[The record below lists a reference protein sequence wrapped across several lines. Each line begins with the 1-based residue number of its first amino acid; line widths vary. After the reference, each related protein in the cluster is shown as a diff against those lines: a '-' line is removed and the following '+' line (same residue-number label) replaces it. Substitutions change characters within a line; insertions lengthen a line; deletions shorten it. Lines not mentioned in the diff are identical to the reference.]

1 MSHRP
6 YTGPSG
12 RTRVERVR
20 VFRVG
25 RKPVEVEVFR
35 VVNVKEHPELRERV
49 LGGTLHRLD
58 DGEIIAV
65 PFVYHDP
72 EARQLILVIPHEARG
87 REQSERAKLLE
98 SFMKE
103 HGEEV
108 PEYARQ
114 FVVLYG
120 SRALRDYVEDA
131 ETIEVDAA
139 ELEAVDERPVPTT
152 GDAGFAGLLPAAGS
166 WARASTDLASLIDGG
181 ELWVF
186 AEVEADGRESFSES
200 SSDLLIQ
207 LQTIDRLPICI
218 LTLIDRR
225 TLAVRRAYLDPRRD
239 EDRRVLELL
248 GSDFHAMVVVH
259 NGRRQ
264 LVRSFRLE
272 APRAANAKMI
282 LERTEV
288 APEAS
293 LEPWEEAVDAC
304 RSAPLLLG
312 NSDHPFAL
320 DGNAQTASEALAR
333 LERLEAWSSATKI
346 EEALLAL
353 SVPRTVFELSRCRV
367 MTDALRFGLAMSD
380 ELILQAVRFGLAP
393 SEREMAAMLQRRFE
407 EIVPA
412 ASEQGLDELQIR
424 SNREALERL
433 TRLYGTSTTPH
444 LSCTMEHSR

>member
-1 MSHRP
+1 MSHQP

-25 RKPVEVEVFR
+25 REPVGVEVFR
-35 VVNVKEHPELRERV
+35 VVNVEEHPELRERA

-58 DGEIIAV
+58 DGEIIPV

-72 EARQLILVIPHEARG
+72 EAQQLVLVIPHEARG

-98 SFMKE
+98 SLMKE
-103 HGEEV
+103 RKEEV
-108 PEYARQ
+108 PEYARH
-114 FVVLYG
+114 FVVLCG

-139 ELEAVDERPVPTT
+139 ELEAVDERPIPAT
-152 GDAGFAGLLPAAGS
+152 GDAGSAGLLPAAGS
-166 WARASTDLASLIDGG
+166 WARASTDLTMLIDDG

-186 AEVEADGRESFSES
+186 AEVGADGHESFSES

-207 LQTIDRLPICI
+207 LQTVDRLPICI
-218 LTLIDRR
+218 LTLTDSG

-239 EDRRVLELL
+239 EDRRILELL
-248 GSDFHAMVVVH
+248 GSDFHAAVVVYS
-259 NGRRQ
+259 GRRQ
-264 LVRSFRLE
+264 LVRSFRLG
-272 APRAANAKMI
+272 AHRAANAKMI

-288 APEAS
+288 APEAP

-304 RSAPLLLG
+304 RSAPPLPG
-312 NSDHPFAL
+312 DSDRP
-320 DGNAQTASEALAR
+320 
-333 LERLEAWSSATKI
+333 
-346 EEALLAL
+346 
-353 SVPRTVFELSRCRV
+353 P
-367 MTDALRFGLAMSD
+367 
-380 ELILQAVRFGLAP
+380 
-393 SEREMAAMLQRRFE
+393 

-424 SNREALERL
+424 SNREA
-433 TRLYGTSTTPH
+433 P
-444 LSCTMEHSR
+444 